1 MHSSTIRQKQSPHQ
15 ELTSSLPSYQLF
27 FYNERQRILSGTDHL
42 PLALTRARVLEISRA
57 ARHGKSHKR
66 PHRKAHG
73 KISFRELATVI
84 GRRWK
89 ALDDDNR
96 RLLEAQAVLEKERY
110 VEDLQAWNHQEAMKV
125 YYRER
130 EEQQEPPRPFA
141 SVSSGASDP
150 YTVPSSISVVRG
162 AANTTTTSSPLDS
175 RSDERF
181 SPSINEHE
189 EIQANETER
198 LPHAFVMR
206 QVQSV
211 LSHVRQGRREEKYQN
226 HEQEEPWLKYS
237 QQQSKPGDPS
247 NTIHNANRFQED
259 EEVTYHER
267 TRRSGDN
274 KSPSAKIV
282 QRHALLS
289 SPRPVLL
296 TTGVRH
302 TESVHN
308 FLEFASKHAQ
318 DEKEDSQRPAVYPK
332 EEFSTT
338 SRSSSLNDDHPLLRT
353 LEPSELDALFEDW

>member
-130 EEQQEPPRPFA
+130 EGQQQEPPRPFV
-141 SVSSGASDP
+141 SVSYADP
-150 YTVPSSISVVRG
+150 YTVPSSITGIVRG
-162 AANTTTTSSPLDS
+162 AANTTTSSPS
-175 RSDERF
+175 VPRGDERF
-181 SPSINEHE
+181 SSSLDEHE
-189 EIQANETER
+189 ETQVDTDHTR
-198 LPHAFVMR
+198 LPQAFVIR

-226 HEQEEPWLKYS
+226 HEQEEPWLEYS

-267 TRRSGDN
+267 TRRSGDT
-274 KSPSAKIV
+274 KSPAKIF
-282 QRHALLS
+282 QQHALLS
-289 SPRPVLL
+289 SPRPVIL

-318 DEKEDSQRPAVYPK
+318 DEKEDSQRQAVYPK

-353 LEPSELDALFEDW
+353 LEPSELDELFEDE

>member
-141 SVSSGASDP
+141 SVSSGASAP

-162 AANTTTTSSPLDS
+162 AANTTTTSSPHDS
-175 RSDERF
+175 RSDELF
-181 SPSINEHE
+181 SPSLDEHE